1 MPRSG
6 GMADGISDIPIE
18 GPALRRQEW
27 ERQKIPGSGRSP
39 SALSRAEIA
48 ADELTVMVEGLTPG
62 DRLGSMDE
70 LRALCRV
77 SVGTFNEAIRIA
89 QSWGVI
95 KVRRGPKGGV
105 FAAEQSPM
113 VRLGNS
119 ILDLDAGATSVQE
132 AIRIRNALE
141 PLLIEDALRHSS
153 AGDVEEM
160 RDHLASMAD
169 AVRGDDAIAFVRGN
183 WQLHAR
189 IAATSPHPVL
199 RSMYIN
205 LLNLIESHTLAVQ
218 PAAEQPLPQYIRE
231 RLLLHQQLIDAIDAR
246 DREAAAQI
254 IARHNTSNYT
264 DLALA

>member
-1 MPRSG
+1 MPLSGG
-6 GMADGISDIPIE
+6 GMADGIGDIPGE

-27 ERQKIPGSGRSP
+27 ERQKTPGGGRSP
-39 SALSRAEIA
+39 SMLSRAEIA

-62 DRLGSMDE
+62 DRLGSMEE

-105 FAAEQSPM
+105 FAAEQSAL

-153 AGDVEEM
+153 AADVEEM
-160 RDHLASMAD
+160 REHLASMAY
-169 AVRGDDAIAFVRGN
+169 AVAVADAIAFARAN

-189 IAATSPHPVL
+189 IAAASPHPVL
-199 RSMYIN
+199 RSMYTK
-205 LLNLIESHTLAVQ
+205 LLNLIETHTL
-218 PAAEQPLPQYIRE
+218 AAEQPLPQDISE
-231 RLLLHQQLIDAIDAR
+231 RLLLHEKLVDAIDAR
-246 DREAAAQI
+246 DRTAAAELI
-254 IARHNTSNYT
+254 TRHNTTNQT
-264 DLALA
+264 VLALA